1 MNAGSVHALLETKC
15 EHFGLQWLIED
26 TCSAK
31 YILFEGHATKMPL
44 HYGQF
49 NLEYIAYIGILEYII
64 TTSLFRKGSIGKVYQ
79 VPHQINVTYQL
90 AIYSTYQDRT
100 ESS

>member
-15 EHFGLQWLIED
+15 KHLGLQWLTED

-44 HYGQF
+44 HYRQF
-49 NLEYIAYIGILEYII
+49 NLEYIAII

-79 VPHQINVTYQL
+79 MPHQINVTYQM
-90 AIYSTYQDRT
+90 AIYSTY
-100 ESS
+100 